1 MSDETYSIAFSIK
14 YKRPGCILLQAA
26 LGSTVPNKLFYD
38 LFPAEVWIAGGEPE
52 CPGGMA
58 DVRLFGPMTLD
69 QLKSLS
75 IMAAEATAKQ
85 KAQL

>member
-1 MSDETYSIAFSIK
+1 MEDTYRIAFSVK

-26 LGSTVPNKLFYD
+26 MGGTVPDEVFHR
-38 LFPAEVWIAGGEPE
+38 LFPAEVWIAGGERE

-58 DVRLFGPMTLD
+58 SLQVYPATPD

-75 IMAAEATAKQ
+75 IMAAAATAQQ
-85 KAQL
+85 KAK